1 MADQVLGAPIE
12 AARIETM
19 YRSDCR
25 GAWTLVVLL
34 WAVILFVL
42 VMTWPHIPDTRI
54 AVVTA
59 IGAVAILIFN
69 TASIRAMVKHY
80 EEDKKFIYSLDIEHL
95 DAMRQRGRI

>member
-1 MADQVLGAPIE
+1 MAEQALGAPIE

-19 YRSDCR
+19 YRNDCR

-42 VMTWPHIPDTRI
+42 IMTWPYIPDTRI
-54 AVVTA
+54 AVITA
-59 IGAVAILIFN
+59 IGAAAILIFN

-80 EEDKKFIYSLDIEHL
+80 EEDKEFIYSLDIEHL

>member
-1 MADQVLGAPIE
+1 MADQALGAPIE

-19 YRSDCR
+19 YRNDCR

-42 VMTWPHIPDTRI
+42 IMTWPHIPDMRI
-54 AVVTA
+54 AVITA
-59 IGAVAILIFN
+59 IGAAAILIFN

-80 EEDKKFIYSLDIEHL
+80 EEDKEFIYSLDIEQL
-95 DAMRQRGRI
+95 DAMHRRGRI